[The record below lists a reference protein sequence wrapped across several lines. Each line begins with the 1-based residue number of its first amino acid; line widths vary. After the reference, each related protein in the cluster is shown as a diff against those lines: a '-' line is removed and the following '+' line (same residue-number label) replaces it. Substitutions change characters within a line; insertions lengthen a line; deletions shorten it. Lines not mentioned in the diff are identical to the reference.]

1 SENLSPCSAIICSMA
16 FATTGDM
23 AAKLGCFILS
33 PFTGGWLRL
42 QCKGTIQ
49 IVNGCFQLTKIGV
62 FRLTRNGDYRL
73 TLTQYHN
80 TFEIAIEKNAISERN
95 DNVRT
100 GLCGNS
106 GQNFAGLSFCGF
118 LLLYQRAEQLGN
130 AAQIDICH
138 LVSSL
143 SWICF

>member
-1 SENLSPCSAIICSMA
+1 MLAFRPFAACSVSSKPCSFIRRSLAREIPVRRSSSARLTFSSENLSLCSAIICSMA

-73 TLTQYHN
+73 TLTKYQYFN
-80 TFEIAIEKNAISERN
+80 NYREKQGEKM
-95 DNVRT
+95 T
-100 GLCGNS
+100 K
-106 GQNFAGLSFCGF
+106 
-118 LLLYQRAEQLGN
+118 
-130 AAQIDICH
+130 
-138 LVSSL
+138 SSML
-143 SWICF
+143 INEHT

>member
-1 SENLSPCSAIICSMA
+1 MA

-42 QCKGTIQ
+42 QCKGTIH

-73 TLTQYHN
+73 TLTPVGAS
-80 TFEIAIEKNAISERN
+80 AISSPLDSQGFEKN
-95 DNVRT
+95 
-100 GLCGNS
+100 
-106 GQNFAGLSFCGF
+106 F
-118 LLLYQRAEQLGN
+118 
-130 AAQIDICH
+130 
-138 LVSSL
+138 SSSYL
-143 SWICF
+143 MGDLRIYDDSIIRITN

>member
-1 SENLSPCSAIICSMA
+1 

-73 TLTQYHN
+73 TLTMIPANYNLWH
-80 TFEIAIEKNAISERN
+80 FSIR
-95 DNVRT
+95 
-100 GLCGNS
+100 
-106 GQNFAGLSFCGF
+106 LSPFF
-118 LLLYQRAEQLGN
+118 RPSLSLWA
-130 AAQIDICH
+130 
-138 LVSSL
+138 LVSASGV
-143 SWICF
+143 SSTCWKVTATTTPVRKARA

>member
-1 SENLSPCSAIICSMA
+1 MLAFRPFAACSVSSKPCSFIRRSLAREIPVRRFSSARLTFSSENLSPCSAIICSMA

-73 TLTQYHN
+73 TLT
-80 TFEIAIEKNAISERN
+80 IECSITLEVGK
-95 DNVRT
+95 
-100 GLCGNS
+100 C
-106 GQNFAGLSFCGF
+106 
-118 LLLYQRAEQLGN
+118 LLQAR
-130 AAQIDICH
+130 
-138 LVSSL
+138 SKSL
-143 SWICF
+143 RS